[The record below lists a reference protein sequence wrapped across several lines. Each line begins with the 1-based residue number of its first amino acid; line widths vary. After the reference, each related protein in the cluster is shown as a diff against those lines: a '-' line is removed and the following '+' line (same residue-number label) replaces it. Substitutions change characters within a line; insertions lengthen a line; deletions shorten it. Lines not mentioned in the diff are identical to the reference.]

1 MLDKVTSIF
10 HNYFSLLMLLRV
22 YISDINRNNLV
33 VLSSILTN
41 IILQNTKCFSWGISQ
56 LELADYS
63 FKL

>member
-1 MLDKVTSIF
+1 
-10 HNYFSLLMLLRV
+10 MLLRV